1 MFNGDEGL
9 ESRRKLLPVTTS
21 PLGRKKKGKNV
32 ATTIFG
38 KKMKVSGEKSSQKV
52 EKSQRIFH
60 QRSVPGRYDAT
71 LISPRNIEIGSADV
85 VDGL

>member
-21 PLGRKKKGKNV
+21 PLGRKKKK
-32 ATTIFG
+32 A
-38 KKMKVSGEKSSQKV
+38 KMSQRPFLAKKVSEEKSSQKV

-60 QRSVPGRYDAT
+60 QRSVPGRCDAT
-71 LISPRNIEIGSADV
+71 MISP
-85 VDGL
+85 